1 MLATVQLYPVGYFGS
16 APSMAGLGP
25 SLLRSA
31 VLVRQLHAVPGFAE
45 HGVRLRSCAIVD
57 GPTGNQ
63 CRAARLAGQ

>member
-1 MLATVQLYPVGYFGS
+1 
-16 APSMAGLGP
+16 MAGLGP

-57 GPTGNQ
+57 TLTCNKRPQ
-63 CRAARLAGQ
+63 SHRATATEPEDLR